1 MKKTNWKVVA
11 LIIVGVLAI
20 ALMCIFG
27 VQEAQ
32 NKAIAFEEQV
42 NTAQSDIKVQEKR
55 RVDLVYNLAG
65 CVKEYDK
72 HEAETLTGIVEK
84 RGSTGDIENVT
95 TAITAVAE
103 AYPELKSNENYKN
116 LTKYE
121 RRKEIMPWICERQIE
136 NKYSNRYIPKID
148 NVPYTVFEL
157 NINGEYYKGTI
168 EEIEEK
174 SGTDI
179 SWIDRDKLADTISVQ
194 TKPTSQSRGVV
205 IERKRY

>member
-1 MKKTNWKVVA
+1 MVIRYYAVGICYVILIMWLIYDEFVTRYRLSINQKKW
-11 LIIVGVLAI
+11 
-20 ALMCIFG
+20 
-27 VQEAQ
+27 
-32 NKAIAFEEQV
+32 
-42 NTAQSDIKVQEKR
+42 D
-55 RVDLVYNLAG
+55 
-65 CVKEYDK
+65 EYC
-72 HEAETLTGIVEK
+72 E
-84 RGSTGDIENVT
+84 
-95 TAITAVAE
+95 
-103 AYPELKSNENYKN
+103 N

-136 NKYSNRYIPKID
+136 NKWSNRYIPKID

>member
-1 MKKTNWKVVA
+1 MVIWYYAVGICYVILIMWLIYDEFVTRYRLSINQKKW
-11 LIIVGVLAI
+11 
-20 ALMCIFG
+20 
-27 VQEAQ
+27 
-32 NKAIAFEEQV
+32 
-42 NTAQSDIKVQEKR
+42 D
-55 RVDLVYNLAG
+55 
-65 CVKEYDK
+65 EYC
-72 HEAETLTGIVEK
+72 
-84 RGSTGDIENVT
+84 
-95 TAITAVAE
+95 
-103 AYPELKSNENYKN
+103 KN

-179 SWIDRDKLADTISVQ
+179 SWIDRDKLAFKS
-194 TKPTSQSRGVV
+194 P
-205 IERKRY
+205 